1 MGSATGVVGYG
12 SLPEQIQFVGA
23 SSVAGTKPTT
33 LGVPT
38 LSPAVQSS
46 SFNTGGIQRKGA
58 NVAMANIQAGAI
70 VASGV
75 FAVKVQH
82 SNDDGVTDP
91 YTDLAASAQ
100 GNINWTDIAGTA
112 HAASVTASVGGAAA
126 NTDTQLVTDLRGAKL
141 WVRYVYTLS
150 SGTSVL
156 LGAST
161 LLGAYDTLPAS
172 GN

>member
-38 LSPAVQSS
+38 FPPAVQSA

-58 NVAMANIQAGAI
+58 NVAMARFMVGVLNAAGNYT
-70 VASGV
+70 
-75 FAVKVQH
+75 VKVQH
-82 SNDDGVTDP
+82 SNDDGVTDA
-91 YTDLAASAQ
+91 YTNYTVAGWGANATAA
-100 GNINWTDIAGTA
+100 GGVGGTA
-112 HAASVTASVGGAAA
+112 S
-126 NTDTQLVTDLRGAKL
+126 NTDTPLASDLRSAKQ
-141 WVRYVYTLS
+141 WVRYAVANTA
-150 SGTSVL
+150 GTSAII
-156 LGAST
+156 GITAF
-161 LLGAYDTLPAS
+161 LGAYDTLPAS